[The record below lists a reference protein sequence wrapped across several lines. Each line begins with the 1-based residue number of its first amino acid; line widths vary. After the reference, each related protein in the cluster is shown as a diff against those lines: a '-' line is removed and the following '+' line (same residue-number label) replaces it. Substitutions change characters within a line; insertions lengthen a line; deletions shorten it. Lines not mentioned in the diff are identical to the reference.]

1 MAIPTNYISTV
12 TYGQTPGAGVNRE
25 LLEDWITMLDRT
37 ETPLIA
43 SIGSED
49 VNSIRVD
56 WDQEQMRNPRTN
68 STTGLT
74 LRDGMDEGALF
85 ATGGAD
91 LMPPI
96 IRKSNVCQIFES
108 FWGLTRTQI
117 SVAKKGGTAGIRSL
131 AGHYSKKVMAELLT
145 AVEARIFSTISPSST
160 GTSNKRLM
168 KTLDDATAS
177 SGMLIS
183 MTTNGQPGNT
193 NLGYGQNLLT
203 ITAIA
208 TEVNFRSVLRACW
221 RGGVRVSDIHLS
233 PAYKQQVSN
242 TFVGYGSA
250 AQAPHTR
257 NVDKREILNVVDTF
271 ETDAGRA
278 RLVANI
284 WVTEEEEPT
293 GSEDVTI
300 GTTAG
305 RIWFLQRDML
315 KLGWLDRFE
324 TNMLGKIGDGITF
337 QTVGEVTLIVK
348 TDRMG
353 VIKGALNPPG

>member
-1 MAIPTNYISTV
+1 MAILTGYLNT
-12 TYGQTPGAGVNRE
+12 TTFGQVPGVGNTSNRE
-25 LLEDWITMLDRT
+25 NLEDWITNLDRT

-49 VNSIRVD
+49 VTGIRVD
-56 WDQEQMRNPRTN
+56 WQTETMRNPRTN
-68 STTGLT
+68 ATTANFPMVAGNE
-74 LRDGMDEGALF
+74 EGKQF
-85 ATGGAD
+85 AAEA
-91 LMPPI
+91 MPLI
-96 IRKSNVCQIFES
+96 VRKSNVCQIFET

-117 SVAKKGGTAGIRSL
+117 TIAKKGGTAGIRGL
-131 AGHYSKKVMAELLT
+131 AAHYSKKVMAELLT
-145 AVEARIFSTISPSST
+145 AVEARIFSTLTPAGTPT
-160 GTSNKRLM
+160 GDRRLM
-168 KTLDDATAS
+168 KTLDDATAV

-193 NLGYGQNLLT
+193 NLGFGQNLLT
-203 ITAIA
+203 IAAIA
-208 TEVNFRSVLRACW
+208 TEANFRSVLRACW

-233 PAYKQQVSN
+233 PVYKQQVSN
-242 TFVGYGSA
+242 TFIGYGA
-250 AQAPHTR
+250 TAGAPMAR
-257 NVDKREILNVVDTF
+257 QVDKREILAVVDTF

-315 KLGWLDRFE
+315 KLGWLDRFQ
-324 TNMLGKIGDGITF
+324 TNVMGKVGDGIGF
-337 QTVGEVTLIVK
+337 QTVGELTLIVK